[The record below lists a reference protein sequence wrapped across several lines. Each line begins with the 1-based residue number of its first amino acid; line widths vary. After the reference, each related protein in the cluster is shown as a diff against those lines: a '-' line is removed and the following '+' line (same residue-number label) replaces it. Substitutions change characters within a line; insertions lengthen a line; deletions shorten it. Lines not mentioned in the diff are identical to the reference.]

1 MELQTEF
8 PNTTIPLLVFLQ
20 VKLLLKITFSF
31 HSTFDY
37 HNTLQSSS
45 AATPCLYL
53 CLSPQWSLLSRQN
66 HENMEDANCLQN

>member
-8 PNTTIPLLVFLQ
+8 PNTPIPLLVFLQ
-20 VKLLLKITFSF
+20 VQLLLKITFSF

-37 HNTLQSSS
+37 HNPLQSSS

-53 CLSPQWSLLSRQN
+53 CLSPQWSLLSRKN